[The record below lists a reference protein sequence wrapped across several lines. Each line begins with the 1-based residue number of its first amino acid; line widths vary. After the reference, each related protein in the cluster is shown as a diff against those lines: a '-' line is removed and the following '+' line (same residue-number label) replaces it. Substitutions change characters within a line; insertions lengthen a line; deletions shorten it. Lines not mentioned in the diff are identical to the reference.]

1 MKMKKIIAV
10 LLSVAMVVTM
20 SFALTSCG
28 SKSSS
33 SSSSSS
39 SSDTITLHFASTQ
52 GTTHAWYKEAKTL
65 CKTVEDKTDGKV
77 KITMEF
83 GGVDGSDTDIA
94 QGVQNGTID
103 MYIGSTVGFNTV
115 VTECDWVN
123 LPYFM
128 NSYDKVDELMYNK
141 DSWAYKLLKS
151 EAEDNG
157 FTWLGITDCDFRW
170 LSTNKKIN
178 SLDDLSKLKIR
189 VPESPMFLN
198 FFTASGASPTAMA
211 ITEVP
216 SALQQKTIDGQDN
229 GPIISYNNGFQQFNK
244 YWCKTNHSFAPA
256 VVVINPNS
264 WGKLSS
270 DQQQVLQ
277 DAVDTYCDSVKTDL
291 RKEVVTD
298 EQKMKD
304 AGCTVYEP
312 SAALSKGMEEAA
324 HKVWQDKDVTKTMDQ
339 TAVKQILKD
348 AGLS

>member
-1 MKMKKIIAV
+1 MTASDVRYDLRLKYIIINMPMQKKIPGGRLAPVPVNKKLESNTIFKNAHLIVSVDFVFSLVVAV
-10 LLSVAMVVTM
+10 YS
-20 SFALTSCG
+20 G
-28 SKSSS
+28 
-33 SSSSSS
+33 
-39 SSDTITLHFASTQ
+39 
-52 GTTHAWYKEAKTL
+52 HAWYKEAKTL

-128 NSYDKVDELMYNK
+128 NTYDKVDELMYNK

-198 FFTASGASPTAMA
+198 FFTALGASPTAMA

-264 WGKLSS
+264 WL
-270 DQQQVLQ
+270 
-277 DAVDTYCDSVKTDL
+277 
-291 RKEVVTD
+291 
-298 EQKMKD
+298 
-304 AGCTVYEP
+304 P
-312 SAALSKGMEEAA
+312 
-324 HKVWQDKDVTKTMDQ
+324 
-339 TAVKQILKD
+339 
-348 AGLS
+348 GLLN